1 MSEAEGDA
9 PDQGPQL
16 PRSGAPSGLA
26 LVYAALGGVVL
37 VVYVLA
43 GARGWHFFEPE
54 RAELPSSVRHSPGG
68 YRSYSFW
75 HTGYQ
80 GGK

>member
-1 MSEAEGDA
+1 MTEREPEA
-9 PDQGPQL
+9 PDQGPPL
-16 PRSGAPSGLA
+16 PRSGPSWVALA
-26 LVYAALGGVVL
+26 WAAAGAAVL
-37 VVYVLA
+37 VLYVLA
-43 GARGWHFFEPE
+43 GARGWHFFAPQRDEV
-54 RAELPSSVRHSPGG
+54 PSSVRHSPGG

>member
-1 MSEAEGDA
+1 MSDDEGGA
-9 PDQGPQL
+9 PPDHGPPL
-16 PRSGAPSGLA
+16 PRSGLSWLTLG
-26 LVYAALGGVVL
+26 YAALGGVVL
-37 VVYVLA
+37 FIYVLA
-43 GARGWHFFEPE
+43 GVRGWHFFEPE